1 VNESGKL
8 LAKIE
13 LATKVKQ
20 GREHVVDELCCATK
34 GLIEEMK
41 DKASALCGI
50 GVGIPG
56 LIDTESGRLVES
68 PNLPGWSDYDVKGE
82 IEKRLGTTVIL
93 DNDANMAALGE
104 QWLGAG
110 RNSESLCMYTLGTGV
125 GGGLILDG
133 NLWRGWNGMAGELG
147 HCNVEPDGHP
157 CGCGSRGCLE
167 QYASAT
173 AVVRLAREAIA
184 AGGADTELRGISD
197 SELSS
202 RVIYEFAMKCDK
214 VAQSVFDRV
223 GRALGLAIGNMVNA
237 MNIPVFVIGGGASNA
252 WDAFAPALFAELR
265 KRSYIYRD
273 TTAEDGSGVAG
284 RKRTTVVTRAL
295 LGGEGGLYGAARL
308 AMLSQA

>member
-1 VNESGKL
+1 
-8 LAKIE
+8 
-13 LATKVKQ
+13 
-20 GREHVVDELCCATK
+20 
-34 GLIEEMK
+34 
-41 DKASALCGI
+41 
-50 GVGIPG
+50 
-56 LIDTESGRLVES
+56 
-68 PNLPGWSDYDVKGE
+68 
-82 IEKRLGTTVIL
+82 VIL
-93 DNDANMAALGE
+93 DNDANVAALGE

-110 RNSESLCMYTLGTGV
+110 RNSKSMCMYTLGTGV

-157 CGCGSRGCLE
+157 CNCGSRGCLE

-184 AGGADTELRGISD
+184 AGGAGTELLRIPD

-202 RVIYEFAMKCDK
+202 RVIYEFAMKGDK

-237 MNIPVFVIGGGASNA
+237 VNIPVFVIGGGASNA
-252 WDAFAPALFAELR
+252 WDAFAPALFDELR

-273 TTAEDGSGVAG
+273 TTAEDGSGIAG
-284 RKRTTVVTRAL
+284 RKRTTVVTRAS

-308 AMLSQA
+308 PMLSQA